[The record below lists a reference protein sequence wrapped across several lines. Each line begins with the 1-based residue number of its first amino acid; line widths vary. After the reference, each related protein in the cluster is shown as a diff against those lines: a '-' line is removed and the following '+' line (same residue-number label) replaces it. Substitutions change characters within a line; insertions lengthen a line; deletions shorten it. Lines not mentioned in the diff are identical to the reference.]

1 MSSKV
6 SFEGIGEMVATFY
19 AGESVNAGEVVK
31 ISKDST
37 VGPCANGDRFCG
49 VAVHAKDGCAGV
61 QVKGF
66 ATVKCADSTVT
77 VGYVK
82 LGADGNGGV
91 KKVASGGDEYLVV
104 AGDGTGNVTI
114 VL

>member
-1 MSSKV
+1 MCKV

-19 AGESVNAGEVVK
+19 AQEGVAAGEVVK
-31 ISKDST
+31 ISGDST
-37 VGPCANGDRFCG
+37 VGACADGDRFCG
-49 VAVHAKDGCAGV
+49 VAVNVKDGCAGV

-66 ATVKCADSTVT
+66 AKVSCADSAVT

-91 KKVASGGDEYLVV
+91 KKAADGEEYLVISDDG
-104 AGDGTGNVTI
+104 AGNITI
-114 VL
+114 AL